1 MSQILITEPIFKRQ
15 DTQAISIERANMLRE
30 MRRRRVAKRKL
41 KKVPL
46 FAVEEMQTEFPGY
59 TYDDFVADVTRK
71 SRKGKSF
78 RRPKKKAFDWP
89 RIYEELPDLVG
100 KMFNRKPTS
109 FCLKM
114 KVKANN
120 GDHILLIVKV
130 NSIYY
135 GEYGE
140 GKLRTE
146 TLIKLLKG
154 NSKDFLNHP
163 AVLFFEQNN
172 NLNNT

>member
-15 DTQAISIERANMLRE
+15 DTQAITIERANMLRQL
-30 MRRRRVAKRKL
+30 RRRRVAKRKL
-41 KKVPL
+41 KTVPL

-71 SRKGKSF
+71 TRKGKSF

-89 RIYEELPDLVG
+89 RIYEEMPDLVA

-114 KVKANN
+114 RVKANDGN
-120 GDHILLIVKV
+120 YVFLLVKV
-130 NSIYY
+130 HSIYRGDY
-135 GEYGE
+135 GDSR
-140 GKLRTE
+140 LRTE
-146 TLIKLLKG
+146 TLIKLLQG
-154 NSKDFLNHP
+154 NSKDFLSHP
-163 AVLFFEQNN
+163 AVMYWEQNN
-172 NLNNT
+172 QLNNT